1 MKDVETESPSPFAEN
16 ILFGFVGV
24 VMYQYDQPQAERSA
38 QLLSLD
44 PHVLERLLGTT
55 DMAQVLNPDVI
66 REVEQELGEHTFW
79 NELADDDVTGRVTR
93 YAKTHGPFTAD
104 QLIADLHL
112 DATDAVHTLDVLAA
126 KGELLQGHFVDDDEQ
141 GQQWL
146 HKDVFRRIRS
156 RSLAKARKA
165 VKPVESEAFQMFLID
180 RQGIGP
186 VGGERYEGADGLM
199 RVIEQLEAYHC
210 PLHSGSRQY
219 SPHEYETTNLHC
231 WMSC

>member
-1 MKDVETESPSPFAEN
+1 MAKNFPLLLETARECLQDVYDMPALNEVMTGLQAGTITVKDVETESPSPFAEN

-104 QLIADLHL
+104 Q
-112 DATDAVHTLDVLAA
+112 DVY
-126 KGELLQGHFVDDDEQ
+126 K
-141 GQQWL
+141 
-146 HKDVFRRIRS
+146 
-156 RSLAKARKA
+156 
-165 VKPVESEAFQMFLID
+165 
-180 RQGIGP
+180 RQG
-186 VGGERYEGADGLM
+186 VLRARLQTVM
-199 RVIEQLEAYHC
+199 FAC
-210 PLHSGSRQY
+210 
-219 SPHEYETTNLHC
+219 C
-231 WMSC
+231 

>member
-1 MKDVETESPSPFAEN
+1 M
-16 ILFGFVGV
+16 
-24 VMYQYDQPQAERSA
+24 
-38 QLLSLD
+38 
-44 PHVLERLLGTT
+44 
-55 DMAQVLNPDVI
+55 I
-66 REVEQELGEHTFW
+66 REVEQELGGAHFW

-219 SPHEYETTNLHC
+219 SRTSTRLPTALLDELLTSGDVVWVGSKPGEPVAMDPGEVAFYPADSILFSGVEHGTTSTPQTPPC
-231 WMSC
+231 RKRF

>member
-1 MKDVETESPSPFAEN
+1 M
-16 ILFGFVGV
+16 
-24 VMYQYDQPQAERSA
+24 
-38 QLLSLD
+38 
-44 PHVLERLLGTT
+44 
-55 DMAQVLNPDVI
+55 I

-199 RVIEQLEAYHC
+199 RVIEQLEGISLPTA
-210 PLHSGSRQY
+210 LWESAVF
-219 SPHEYETTNLHC
+219 PHEYETTNLHC
-231 WMSC
+231 WISC

>member
-1 MKDVETESPSPFAEN
+1 M
-16 ILFGFVGV
+16 
-24 VMYQYDQPQAERSA
+24 
-38 QLLSLD
+38 
-44 PHVLERLLGTT
+44 
-55 DMAQVLNPDVI
+55 
-66 REVEQELGEHTFW
+66 
-79 NELADDDVTGRVTR
+79 TGRVTR

-104 QLIADLHL
+104 QLIADLHF

-199 RVIEQLEAYHC
+199 RVIEQLEGISLPTALWESAVFPARVRDYQ
-210 PLHSGSRQY
+210 PALLDELLTSGDVVWVGSKTGEPVRWTPVRLLSIRRIQY
-219 SPHEYETTNLHC
+219 CSAVWNMVRHRTPQTPPC
-231 WMSC
+231 RKRF

>member
-1 MKDVETESPSPFAEN
+1 
-16 ILFGFVGV
+16 
-24 VMYQYDQPQAERSA
+24 MYQYDQPQAERSA

-186 VGGERYEGADGLM
+186 VGGERYEGADGSCALSSSW
-199 RVIEQLEAYHC
+199 RAYHC

-231 WMSC
+231 WISC

>member
-1 MKDVETESPSPFAEN
+1 M
-16 ILFGFVGV
+16 
-24 VMYQYDQPQAERSA
+24 
-38 QLLSLD
+38 
-44 PHVLERLLGTT
+44 
-55 DMAQVLNPDVI
+55 
-66 REVEQELGEHTFW
+66 
-79 NELADDDVTGRVTR
+79 TGRVTR

-199 RVIEQLEAYHC
+199 RVIEQLEGISLPTALWESAVFPARVRDYQ
-210 PLHSGSRQY
+210 PALLDKLLTSGDVVWVGSKPGNQCDGPR
-219 SPHEYETTNLHC
+219 
-231 WMSC
+231 

>member
-1 MKDVETESPSPFAEN
+1 M
-16 ILFGFVGV
+16 
-24 VMYQYDQPQAERSA
+24 
-38 QLLSLD
+38 
-44 PHVLERLLGTT
+44 
-55 DMAQVLNPDVI
+55 
-66 REVEQELGEHTFW
+66 
-79 NELADDDVTGRVTR
+79 TGRVTR

-186 VGGERYEGADGLM
+186 VGGERYEGADGAHA
-199 RVIEQLEAYHC
+199 RYRAAGGHITAHC
-210 PLHSGSRQY
+210 TLGVGSIPRT
-219 SPHEYETTNLHC
+219 STRLPTC
-231 WMSC
+231 IAG

>member
-1 MKDVETESPSPFAEN
+1 M
-16 ILFGFVGV
+16 
-24 VMYQYDQPQAERSA
+24 
-38 QLLSLD
+38 
-44 PHVLERLLGTT
+44 
-55 DMAQVLNPDVI
+55 I